1 MRTIF
6 SDQATRGDEV
16 GETSRS
22 VNPYV
27 ARLVARQSLPNR
39 MMRSW
44 SRVEMDCQY
53 LRADYFRFFMP
64 FQSMYLV
71 DERWARNRN
80 LTSNYL
86 VDPVR

>member
-1 MRTIF
+1 MCEQFQRPEEIMTC
-6 SDQATRGDEV
+6 SYDE
-16 GETSRS
+16 
-22 VNPYV
+22 
-27 ARLVARQSLPNR
+27 LNR

-53 LRADYFRFFMP
+53 LGADYFRFFMP

-80 LTSNYL
+80 LASNYL
-86 VDPVR
+86 VDAVR